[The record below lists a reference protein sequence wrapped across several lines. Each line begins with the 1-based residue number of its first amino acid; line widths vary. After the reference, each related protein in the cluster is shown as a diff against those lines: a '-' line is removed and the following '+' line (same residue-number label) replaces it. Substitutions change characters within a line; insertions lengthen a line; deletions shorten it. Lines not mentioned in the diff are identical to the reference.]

1 MRSEIYLP
9 NLDKIVPVRPHL
21 EESLAEAPW
30 ALALLQ
36 KLSGY
41 SPWTYE
47 HSAKVAYLMGEMM
60 ENEGMSESGILKAQ
74 RAGWMHDVGKIQI
87 PLTVLDS
94 IASSEAG
101 RRAMDEH
108 PRFGFEMVRE
118 YDEELARIIVA
129 HHEPLK
135 GYPRSEARENGK
147 GELLFFQNML
157 ALCDATDALMSAR
170 PYKNPW
176 IPEDVERDLDGKF
189 DPRYIRMAVE
199 IRAGINS

>member
-9 NLDKIVPVRPHL
+9 NLNKIVPVRSHL
-21 EESLAEAPW
+21 EEALVEAPW
-30 ALALLQ
+30 TIALLQ

-60 ENEGMSESGILKAQ
+60 ENEGMSESRVLKAQ
-74 RAGWMHDVGKIQI
+74 RAGWLHDIGKIQI
-87 PLTVLDS
+87 PLTVLDA
-94 IASSEAG
+94 IARSEAG

-118 YDEELARIIVA
+118 HDEELARIIVA
-129 HHEPLK
+129 HHEPLR
-135 GYPRSEARENGK
+135 GYPRDEAREDVE
-147 GELLFFQNML
+147 GELLFFQEML

-170 PYKNPW
+170 PYKEPW
-176 IPEDVERDLDGKF
+176 SPEEVEKDLDGKF
-189 DPRYIRMAVE
+189 DPAHIRMAIE